1 MRQPQA
7 NPDKAAEHRAFK
19 DGLYAQLHRIA
30 QATASPKRLEFL
42 DLLAQGERTVEA
54 LAEATAQ
61 PVANAS
67 HHLQVLRR
75 AQLVA
80 PRKEGVKVYYRLAGP
95 GVFSL
100 WRAIRDLGAS
110 RLAEIDRLR
119 RGLLEQEDSLE
130 PVTNTEL
137 LQRLREEDAV
147 LIDVRPPIEYE
158 QGHIAGA
165 LSVPFDELRRRLKQL
180 PKDREII
187 AYCRGP
193 FCLFADDAVALL
205 KRHGFRARRLADG
218 FPEWRADGHPVEPD
232 SLVFDSESRER
243 TP

>member
-1 MRQPQA
+1 MGRSQSSPA
-7 NPDKAAEHRAFK
+7 NSDHRAFK
-19 DGLYAQLHRIA
+19 DALYAQLMRIA
-30 QATASPKRLEFL
+30 QATASPKRLELL

-54 LAEATAQ
+54 LARQTAQ

-75 AQLVA
+75 ARLVA
-80 PRKEGVKVYYRLAGP
+80 ARKEGVKAYYRLAGP
-95 GVFSL
+95 AVFAL

-110 RLAEIDRLR
+110 QLAEIDRLR
-119 RGLLEQEDSLE
+119 QDVLEPEDSLE

-137 LQRLREEDAV
+137 LHRLREGEVV

-165 LSVPFDELRRRLKQL
+165 MCVPINELRRRLKQL
-180 PKDREII
+180 PREREII

-193 FCLFADDAVALL
+193 FCLFADEAVTLL
-205 KRHGFRARRLADG
+205 QRHGFRARRLADG
-218 FPEWRADGHPVEPD
+218 FPEWRADGYPVKAEHSVSEPAD
-232 SLVFDSESRER
+232 
-243 TP
+243 

>member
-1 MRQPQA
+1 MRRLQSDRA
-7 NPDKAAEHRAFK
+7 KISNHRAFK
-19 DGLYAQLHRIA
+19 DGLYAQLQRIA

-54 LAEATAQ
+54 LAQQTAQ
-61 PVANAS
+61 SVASAS

-80 PRKEGVKVYYRLAGP
+80 ARKEGVKVYYRLAGP
-95 GVFSL
+95 AVFAL
-100 WRAIRDLGAS
+100 WRAIRDLGTAQ
-110 RLAEIDRLR
+110 LAEIDRLR
-119 RGLLEQEDSLE
+119 QEVLEPEDSLE
-130 PVTNTEL
+130 PVTNAEL
-137 LQRLREEDAV
+137 LRRLQEGDLV

-165 LSVPFDELRRRLKQL
+165 MSVPIDELRDHLKQL

-193 FCLFADDAVALL
+193 FCLFAADAVELL
-205 KRHGFRARRLADG
+205 QRHGFRARRLADG
-218 FPEWRADGHPVEPD
+218 FPEWRADGHPVETDYPV
-232 SLVFDSESRER
+232 LESTE
-243 TP
+243 